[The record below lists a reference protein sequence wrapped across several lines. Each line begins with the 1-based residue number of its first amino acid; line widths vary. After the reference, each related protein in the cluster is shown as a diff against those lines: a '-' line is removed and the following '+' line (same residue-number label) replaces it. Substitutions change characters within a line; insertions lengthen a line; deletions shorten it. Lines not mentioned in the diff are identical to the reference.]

1 MKPELKSNLILIG
14 LGILFGLFV
23 YMLFDR
29 NSNKQRV
36 KELKETVK
44 ENQRLTKSQ
53 DSILNAFSVMNIQQ
67 QKETKHLMDT
77 LKIISKNYNAKVD
90 WYNKQNAKKM
100 NELNSKIDSLK
111 ILFPEIPIIDKK

>member
-1 MKPELKSNLILIG
+1 
-14 LGILFGLFV
+14 
-23 YMLFDR
+23 
-29 NSNKQRV
+29 
-36 KELKETVK
+36 
-44 ENQRLTKSQ
+44 
-53 DSILNAFSVMNIQQ
+53 MNIQQ